1 MKFGYRKPNL
11 KKSIKA
17 RTTGKIKRSVRKS
30 INPVYGKNGIAYA
43 KNPKKA
49 IQNSIYH
56 KTTFDTT
63 KSIKNTILN
72 TYSKPMNNKKIDVP
86 NDKNIKNIKNIKTT
100 KATERNE
107 KIIIPLSPTQDKIA
121 NIISI
126 IIAILFFGFISIL
139 IVSFIV
145 GLIQGLINNL

>member
-30 INPVYGKNGIAYA
+30 INPVYGQNGIGYA

-56 KTTFDTT
+56 KTTFDIT

-86 NDKNIKNIKNIKTT
+86 NDKNIKTT
-100 KATERNE
+100 TATERKE
-107 KIIIPLSPTQDKIA
+107 KIIIPLSPTQEKLRI
-121 NIISI
+121 
-126 IIAILFFGFISIL
+126 
-139 IVSFIV
+139 
-145 GLIQGLINNL
+145 

>member
-1 MKFGYRKPNL
+1 MKFGYRKPTL

-30 INPVYGKNGIAYA
+30 INPVYGQNGIGYA

-56 KTTFDTT
+56 KTTFDIT

-86 NDKNIKNIKNIKTT
+86 NDKNIKNIKTT
-100 KATERNE
+100 TATERKE

-126 IIAILFFGFISIL
+126 IIAILFFGFIGIL

>member
-17 RTTGKIKRSVRKS
+17 RTTGKIKRSIRKS
-30 INPVYGKNGIAYA
+30 INPVYCQNGIAYA

-86 NDKNIKNIKNIKTT
+86 NDKNIKNIKTT
-100 KATERNE
+100 KATERKE

-126 IIAILFFGFISIL
+126 IIAILFFGFIGIL

>member
-30 INPVYGKNGIAYA
+30 INPVYGQNGIGYA

-56 KTTFDTT
+56 KTTFDIT

-86 NDKNIKNIKNIKTT
+86 NDKNIKTT
-100 KATERNE
+100 TATERKE

-126 IIAILFFGFISIL
+126 IIAILFFGFIGIL